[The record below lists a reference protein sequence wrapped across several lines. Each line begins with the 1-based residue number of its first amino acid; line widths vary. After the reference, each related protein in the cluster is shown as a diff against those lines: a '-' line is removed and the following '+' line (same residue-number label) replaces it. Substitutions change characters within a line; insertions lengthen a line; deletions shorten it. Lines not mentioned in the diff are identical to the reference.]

1 MVDPGVLDITIHQGA
16 TFTLDLQYKDSA
28 GNGVNMAG
36 YTVTSKMVD
45 RTATNTLATF
55 TSTFTDIAV
64 GKFQLKLTA
73 AVTQGITEE
82 GLYDILIT
90 EPSGDKFYLV
100 ESRSKVYPGIS
111 GI

>member
-28 GNGVNMAG
+28 GNGVDMAG

-45 RTATNTLATF
+45 RTGTNTLATF
-55 TSTFTDIAV
+55 VSTFTDASV

-73 AVTQGITEE
+73 ATTAAITSE
-82 GLYDILIT
+82 GLYDILLT
-90 EPSGDKFYLV
+90 EPNGDKFYLL
-100 ESRSKVYPGIS
+100 EGRSKLNPGIS
-111 GI
+111 GV

>member
-16 TFTLDLQYKDSA
+16 TFTLDLQYKDSS

-45 RTATNTLATF
+45 WTATNTLATF

-73 AVTQGITEE
+73 AVTQAITEE

-90 EPSGDKFYLV
+90 EPSGDKFYLL
-100 ESRSKVYPGIS
+100 EGRSKLNPGIS
-111 GI
+111 GV